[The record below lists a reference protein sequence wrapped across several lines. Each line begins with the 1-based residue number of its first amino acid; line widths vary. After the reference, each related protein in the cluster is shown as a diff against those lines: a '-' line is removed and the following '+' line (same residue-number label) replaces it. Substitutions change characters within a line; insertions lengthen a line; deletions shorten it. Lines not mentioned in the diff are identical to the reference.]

1 MLEHPVL
8 AFDTCGDVG
17 TVALVDLR
25 NAATTVT
32 CIGQTEVAGRAA
44 SAQLLPAM
52 DELLKKAGLDLREL
66 RTLVVVNGPGSFTGT
81 RVGLSTAK
89 GLAHASGVPIVA
101 ISRLAV
107 LASLDGRPGE
117 FLALLD
123 AGRNEFYVRRA
134 EREWLA
140 SFEEIASAAEAGVPL
155 TVAEP
160 RVAERLAA
168 WSPQIVHQIVGP
180 LETRVG
186 SKAAAARACSRSFLL
201 GALPDEGRKTL
212 VERAISDMSSQH
224 PRLQTITNGKC
235 SI

>member
-32 CIGQTEVAGRAA
+32 CIGQTELAGRAA
-44 SAQLLPAM
+44 SAQLLPTM
-52 DELLKKAGLDLREL
+52 DELLKKADLDLREL

-89 GLAHASGVPIVA
+89 GLAHAAEVPIVA

-107 LASLDGRPGE
+107 LASLDGRLGE

-140 SFEEIASAAEAGVPL
+140 SFEEIAAAGEAGVPL
-155 TVAEP
+155 AVAEP

-168 WSPQIVHQIVGP
+168 WSPRIVGS
-180 LETRVG
+180 LDAC
-186 SKAAAARACSRSFLL
+186 AAAQAALQRMRSGEWDELAALDANYLRRSDAELFARAVSAPQR
-201 GALPDEGRKTL
+201 
-212 VERAISDMSSQH
+212 
-224 PRLQTITNGKC
+224 
-235 SI
+235 

>member
-17 TVALVDLR
+17 TVALVDLT

-32 CIGQTEVAGRAA
+32 CIGQTELAGRAA
-44 SAQLLPAM
+44 SAQLLPAI
-52 DELLKKAGLDLREL
+52 DELLKEASFALTEL

-89 GLAHASGVPIVA
+89 GLAHATGVPIVA
-101 ISRLAV
+101 MSRLAV
-107 LASLDGRPGE
+107 LASLDGRPGD

-140 SFEEIASAAEAGVPL
+140 SFEEIAAAADAGVPL
-155 TVAEP
+155 TIAEP

-168 WSPQIVHQIVGP
+168 WSPQIVGRMIGP
-180 LETRVG
+180 LDAC
-186 SKAAAARACSRSFLL
+186 AAALA
-201 GALPDEGRKTL
+201 ALPRVRSGESEELAALDANYLR
-212 VERAISDMSSQH
+212 RSDAELFARTVSA
-224 PRLQTITNGKC
+224 PRR
-235 SI
+235 